1 MINHG
6 EYENNVF
13 EEKVVPYLKPLV
25 DNHTGEVH
33 KVELDKYKLYCINGG
48 KFGNGAFY
56 RTYNPIVNGGLFGE
70 NALQQSMSAVINGGR
85 FENGALYSS
94 KDITITGGEFED
106 RAIQNCENVI
116 ISGGIFGLPN
126 KFKQGLSLDRSRD
139 VYAFL
144 PDENSGFEGLEKPES
159 GIIVARNIKDFYC
172 GYIWE
177 KCDPLK
183 LRIYAVNFQ
192 DNKDT
197 KIIQRIEQET
207 LEKIKRII
215 QSKGGD
221 IKTGLEKAVGFAG
234 IL

>member
-94 KDITITGGEFED
+94 EDITITGGE
-106 RAIQNCENVI
+106 
-116 ISGGIFGLPN
+116 
-126 KFKQGLSLDRSRD
+126 LSLDQ
-139 VYAFL
+139 
-144 PDENSGFEGLEKPES
+144 
-159 GIIVARNIKDFYC
+159 IKYF
-172 GYIWE
+172 ILRQVM
-177 KCDPLK
+177 LK
-183 LRIYAVNFQ
+183 SLHKHRILN
-192 DNKDT
+192 
-197 KIIQRIEQET
+197 R
-207 LEKIKRII
+207 
-215 QSKGGD
+215 
-221 IKTGLEKAVGFAG
+221 
-234 IL
+234 